1 MEYQYKIKDGCLI
14 IENTRYRRYFLTIV
28 ILSTIGG
35 AIVLI
40 IIAIIIYKVCKKRP
54 SYITNIPL
62 ENYERPPT
70 PYPADLDIGNNIK
83 DDEYNYN
90 IETPYY
96 KFNEK
101 NKKNNAIY
109 NISFIPLVIYQMV
122 ERSIR

>member
-70 PYPADLDIGNNIK
+70 PYPADLDIWK
-83 DDEYNYN
+83 
-90 IETPYY
+90 
-96 KFNEK
+96 
-101 NKKNNAIY
+101 
-109 NISFIPLVIYQMV
+109 
-122 ERSIR
+122 

>member
-1 MEYQYKIKDGCLI
+1 MEEKIYCYSKDESSSDSDPILYNFYYYYEFIKPNNNVKYLIMEYQYKIKDGCLI

-70 PYPADLDIGNNIK
+70 PYPADLDIWK
-83 DDEYNYN
+83 
-90 IETPYY
+90 
-96 KFNEK
+96 
-101 NKKNNAIY
+101 
-109 NISFIPLVIYQMV
+109 
-122 ERSIR
+122 